1 MLSLLTILNKKR
13 NIFDDKGNDKDVEVT
28 ERPRKGEVGEGGFKG
43 WEKKWEGR
51 KGTITSTYTANITP
65 KTI

>member
-1 MLSLLTILNKKR
+1 M
-13 NIFDDKGNDKDVEVT
+13 EVA
-28 ERPRKGEVGEGGFKG
+28 ERPMGGGLQRKEREEV
-43 WEKKWEGR
+43 KWEGQ